1 MTWVFEFYNFY
12 NDELED
18 DILYEIDYF
27 KLLDRYYRQGISF
40 EDNELYPKKRILYE
54 KKEVYNEEWLPEP
67 IPSDDIRLLDSEG
80 NFKMVDCIFGVK
92 FENDNILPELLYI
105 KEDFNSSYRHKQLIP
120 NFYNLKQLIYND
132 VKKINLDDLDKGPIT
147 LSEVEKWKR
156 KVINQQTDRKTRLWL
171 LSPNVYHSLITFVV
185 FYNHKKSIIMRLT
198 IVFLDLIEKL
208 IIIKINISIQ
218 QCMRIKYLIR
228 LVII

>member
-1 MTWVFEFYNFY
+1 M
-12 NDELED
+12 
-18 DILYEIDYF
+18 
-27 KLLDRYYRQGISF
+27 
-40 EDNELYPKKRILYE
+40 
-54 KKEVYNEEWLPEP
+54 YNEEWLPEP

-80 NFKMVDCIFGVK
+80 NFKMVDYIFGVK

-105 KEDFNSSYRHKQLIP
+105 KEDFNSSYRHKYLIP

-171 LSPNVYHSLITFVV
+171 LSPNAYHSLITFVV

-218 QCMRIKYLIR
+218 QCMRVKYLKR